1 MTRSLLHH
9 RNTGSISVPL
19 PPVSAGEKWEQTRW
33 GDGVQG
39 HSLLPMDIEPKGE
52 AQIFKEKAEA
62 DNVEGGPRF
71 YWASPFL
78 YLGILAFGLDD

>member
-1 MTRSLLHH
+1 MGSRATCSYRWLL
-9 RNTGSISVPL
+9 S
-19 PPVSAGEKWEQTRW
+19 Q
-33 GDGVQG
+33 
-39 HSLLPMDIEPKGE
+39 KGG